1 MEAMMADT
9 NTTTVE
15 QLYIAYFSRPADPNG
30 LTYWDNV
37 LAADPNGAQEI
48 SANFAASQEY
58 KDTYAGLDNQ
68 GVVHPPHENLFGRA
82 GEQAGVDYW
91 TNALNNH
98 TITVDNVVTAIAAGA
113 QGNDKLVYNG
123 RVAVAA
129 SFTAH
134 VDTDAEIAAYSG
146 TAANL
151 KAKAFIGTIVDLQTS
166 AYAIDPGVIDAK
178 IADIVGTPTGTDVP
192 HHLA

>member
-1 MEAMMADT
+1 MAAT

-15 QLYIAYFSRPADPNG
+15 QLYIAYFSRPADPQG
-30 LTYWDNV
+30 LIYWDNV
-37 LAADPNGAQEI
+37 LATDPNGVQEI
-48 SANFAASQEY
+48 SANFAGSQEY
-58 KDTYAGLDNQ
+58 RDTYAGLDNQ
-68 GVVHPPHENLFGRA
+68 AVVQAVYQNLFGRV

-98 TITVDNVVTAIAAGA
+98 TITVDNAVTAIAAGA
-113 QGNDKLVYNG
+113 QNNDKLVYNG
-123 RVAVAA
+123 RVAVATA
-129 SFTAH
+129 FTEH
-134 VDTDAEIAAYSG
+134 VDQPAEIAAYSG

-151 KAKAFIGTIVDLQTS
+151 KAKAFIGTIVDLASS
-166 AYAIDPGVIDAK
+166 ANAINPGVIDAQ

>member
-15 QLYIAYFSRPADPNG
+15 QLYIAYFSRPADPKG

-58 KDTYAGLDNQ
+58 KDTYAGLNNQ
-68 GVVHPPHENLFGRA
+68 GVVQAVYENLFGRA

-123 RVAVAA
+123 RVAVAT

-166 AYAIDPGVIDAK
+166 AYAIDPGVIDTK

>member
-1 MEAMMADT
+1 MATT

-30 LTYWDNV
+30 LAYWNNV
-37 LAADPNGAQEI
+37 LATNPNGVQEI
-48 SANFAASQEY
+48 SANFAGSQEY

-68 GVVHPPHENLFGRA
+68 GIVQAVYHNLFGRA

-91 TNALNNH
+91 TNVLNNH
-98 TITVDNVVTAIAAGA
+98 TITIDNVVTAVAAGA

-123 RVAVAA
+123 RVAVAT

-134 VDTDAEIAAYSG
+134 VDTAAEIAAYSG

-151 KAKAFIGTIVDLQTS
+151 KAKAFIGTIVDLTSS

>member
-1 MEAMMADT
+1 MMAAT

-15 QLYIAYFSRPADPNG
+15 QLYIAYFSRPADPQG

-37 LAADPNGAQEI
+37 LATDPNGIQQI
-48 SANFAASQEY
+48 SAAFAGSQEY

-68 GVVHPPHENLFGRA
+68 GVVQAVYHNLFGRA
-82 GEQAGVDYW
+82 AEQAGVDYW

-98 TITVDNVVTAIAAGA
+98 TMTVDNAVTAIAAGA
-113 QGNDKLVYNG
+113 QNNDKLVYNG
-123 RVAVAA
+123 RVAVATT
-129 SFTAH
+129 FTAH
-134 VDTDAEIAAYSG
+134 VDQPNEIAAYSG

-151 KAKAFIGTIVDLQTS
+151 KAKAFIGTIVDLQSS

-178 IADIVGTPTGTDVP
+178 IADIVGTPTATDIP